1 MADSGLRA
9 RLSRLA
15 PARALALVGLFAGAF
30 GFSLTPIFVRLSEV
44 GPIATGFWRML
55 FALPIVLAWLAV
67 QARRSEAPAREVSA
81 RDYGWLVL
89 ASLVLAVDLMLWQS
103 SFHLTSIAN
112 ATLLG
117 NLHPIVVTVGAWMFL
132 RERITGSFL
141 LGMAVALAGA
151 VMLARAGATELEPV
165 ARGDVLAV
173 LSTTLFAVFTLMLKR
188 LRGRFST
195 AAVMTGTVTVCS
207 ISMLPAAVV
216 IEDVLLPTSWVG
228 WAWLAAFAV
237 VVNLGAQSAFTF
249 AFAHLS
255 ASFSSVGLLILPLFA
270 SALAWAIFGEA
281 VSGLQAMAG
290 ALVLAGIVLAQR
302 GHH

>member
-1 MADSGLRA
+1 LADSGLRA

-15 PARALALVGLFAGAF
+15 PGRSLALGGLFTGAL

-55 FALPIVLAWLAV
+55 FALPVVAAWLIV
-67 QARRSEAPAREVSA
+67 ESRRTEPRA
-81 RDYGWLVL
+81 RDVTASDYAWLIL
-89 ASLVLAVDLMLWQS
+89 ASLILAVDLMLWQT

-117 NLHPIVVTVGAWMFL
+117 NLHPIVVTVGAWLFL
-132 RERITGSFL
+132 RERITGPFL
-141 LGMAVALAGA
+141 LGMAVALTGA
-151 VMLARAGATELEPV
+151 VILARAGATDLEPV
-165 ARGDVLAV
+165 ARGDAYAV
-173 LSTTLFAVFTLMLKR
+173 LSTSLFAVYTLMLKR

-195 AAVMTGTVTVCS
+195 AAVMTGTVTVCTLA
-207 ISMLPAAVV
+207 MLPAAVV
-216 IEDVLLPTSWVG
+216 IEDVLLPASWVG
-228 WAWLAAFAV
+228 WAWLVAFAL

-270 SALAWAIFGEA
+270 SALAWMIFGET
-281 VSGLQAMAG
+281 VSSIQALAG

-302 GHH
+302 GQH